1 VFPHR
6 IIVFLKGWLGTPK
19 LIYTVFFWTVNTTD
33 QDALFAVVGYQFDRK
48 FSLDAGINGNPGTR
62 SMQGSHPYWL
72 GHDRVMADEFF
83 RPYFAYGT
91 WASGEITPGLWYNA
105 MVADNSSSLG
115 VRAVQ
120 LDRSFTTGGSMW
132 WMPTTKEFGPKG
144 AFGDWEHHEKLAT
157 RVGFSTTQS
166 REERFTDSNTGGS
179 GNTTIKLADSLNVFD
194 TGSLAP
200 GVTVQQVDYRILSVD
215 AGMKYRGIFLQTEFY
230 TRWLD
235 DFAADG
241 PFPVTSI
248 VDQGFYLQGA
258 FYPVKKKLELYAA
271 TSQIFGDKDA
281 GFDDGSEYLVG
292 LNFYPVNTRQHR
304 LNFQV
309 IDVNRS
315 PVSSTFGYYVG
326 GQSGTT
332 YSAAFSVFF

>member
-1 VFPHR
+1 MGGIRPRRRIPGWTKQRWGALHQPTGWCGTSIRRRAHRRSPITWGTSARSTGENDVFPHR

-200 GVTVQQVDYRILSVD
+200 GVTV
-215 AGMKYRGIFLQTEFY
+215 
-230 TRWLD
+230 
-235 DFAADG
+235 
-241 PFPVTSI
+241 
-248 VDQGFYLQGA
+248 
-258 FYPVKKKLELYAA
+258 
-271 TSQIFGDKDA
+271 
-281 GFDDGSEYLVG
+281 
-292 LNFYPVNTRQHR
+292 
-304 LNFQV
+304 
-309 IDVNRS
+309 
-315 PVSSTFGYYVG
+315 
-326 GQSGTT
+326 
-332 YSAAFSVFF
+332 